1 MTNMLYFGKQL
12 LTFC

>member
-1 MTNMLYFGKQL
+1 MLYFGKQL